1 MTIWNIF
8 KTGVIKRNKINK
20 EASVKIMILENQE
33 KFLIYWIENLHSLLQ
48 PDTLTKIG
56 EDQLKDQAK
65 SLFKVFMMILEN
77 RESLHENIH
86 KISIFHADQGI
97 TLTETAQFVLS
108 LRDSLFKY
116 LYKEADDISSQ
127 QTGSD
132 IIKINQITDQMLMAA
147 VEAYSGASEQEFL
160 KQLNRMRQDI
170 AYSLEFI
177 PKVIQRLDM
186 VKKKTE
192 EETLN
197 VISALQNIVQRSKEG
212 SEEADAVVAYFMGN
226 NEKKDT
232 CFGKSYISYMIH
244 ENETAMEKAG
254 SAFQMIEKINN
265 ELSNNLKII
274 SDKVEKI
281 QDFVRQIDKIASQS
295 KILSVNSA
303 IEAARA
309 GEKGLRFAVV
319 ADEIRN
325 LADMSARSVSCV
337 RDIAEESKEAID
349 VLQKN
354 INEHLFR
361 GAKEMEKAEK
371 TLKETF
377 ERFKYSINNIS
388 EAIRVLTISYQ
399 AISKEIENA
408 TVALQFQDMIS
419 QEIVS
424 INSFISSFNKRFEKI
439 YQDKETEVNWK
450 RG

>member
-1 MTIWNIF
+1 
-8 KTGVIKRNKINK
+8 
-20 EASVKIMILENQE
+20 MILKNQE
-33 KFLIYWIENLHSLLQ
+33 EFLIYWLENLHSLFQ
-48 PDTLTKIG
+48 PDTLAKIG
-56 EDQLKDQAK
+56 EDQLKDQTEN
-65 SLFKVFMMILEN
+65 LFKVFMMILEN
-77 RESLHENIH
+77 RESLHDNIH
-86 KISIFHADQGI
+86 KISIFHADHGI
-97 TLTETAQFVLS
+97 TLTETALFVLS

-116 LYKEADDISSQ
+116 LYKEADDIFSQ

-226 NEKKDT
+226 NEKKDA
-232 CFGKSYISYMIH
+232 CFGKSYMSYMIQ
-244 ENETAMEKAG
+244 ENEAALEKAS
-254 SAFQMIEKINN
+254 SAFQIIGKINN
-265 ELSNNLKII
+265 ELSVNLKNIV
-274 SDKVEKI
+274 DKI
-281 QDFVRQIDKIASQS
+281 QKIRDFVRQMDKIASQS
-295 KILSVNSA
+295 KLLSVNSA

-309 GEKGLRFAVV
+309 GEKGRRFAVV

-325 LADMSARSVSCV
+325 LADMSARSVLCV

-424 INSFISSFNKRFEKI
+424 INSFISSFNKRFERI
-439 YQDKETEVNWK
+439 YEEKDTAINIEKHTDSDEKSHIREDYGGEVEFF
-450 RG
+450 

>member
-1 MTIWNIF
+1 M
-8 KTGVIKRNKINK
+8 R
-20 EASVKIMILENQE
+20 LNQE
-33 KFLIYWIENLHSLLQ
+33 KFLIYWLENLHSLLQ
-48 PDTLTKIG
+48 PDTLAKIG
-56 EDQLKDQAK
+56 EDQLKDQAEN
-65 SLFKVFMMILEN
+65 LFKIFMMILEN
-77 RESLHENIH
+77 RESLHDNIH
-86 KISIFHADQGI
+86 KISIFHADHGI
-97 TLTETAQFVLS
+97 TLTETAQFILS

-116 LYKEADDISSQ
+116 LYKEADDVSPQ

-132 IIKINQITDQMLMAA
+132 IIKINQITDQMFMTA
-147 VEAYSGASEQEFL
+147 VESYSGSREQEFL
-160 KQLNRMRQDI
+160 KQLNRIRQEIIDN
-170 AYSLEFI
+170 LQFI
-177 PKVIQRLDM
+177 PKIIQRLDM

-197 VISALQNIVQRSKEG
+197 VISALQNIVQKSKEG

-226 NEKKDT
+226 NEKKDAY
-232 CFGKSYISYMIH
+232 FGRSYISYMIQ
-244 ENETAMEKAG
+244 ENESALEKAS
-254 SAFQMIEKINN
+254 SAFQIIGKINN
-265 ELSNNLKII
+265 VLSDNLKII
-274 SDKVEKI
+274 SEKVGKV
-281 QDFVRQIDKIASQS
+281 QGFVRQIDKIASQS
-295 KILSVNSA
+295 KLLSVNSA

-337 RDIAEESKEAID
+337 RDIAEESKDAID

-361 GAKEMEKAEK
+361 GTKEMEKAEK

-388 EAIRVLTISYQ
+388 EAIKVLTISYQ

-424 INSFISSFNKRFEKI
+424 INSFISLFNKRFERI
-439 YQDKETEVNWK
+439 YEEKDTAINIEKHTDSEEKSHIRDDYEGEVEFF
-450 RG
+450 